1 MATRPEMSI
10 MSVKKHLH
18 LLSELSAHPIAHNI
32 EWSELIPAL
41 SSIGLI
47 HTEKNGK
54 YHFER
59 HGHSIIFE
67 HSHHKVLDL
76 EEVLKLRH
84 FLLVSATSI
93 TDNDAEGGVI
103 VAIDYHRAFIC
114 HNPGEDTES
123 RLYVHANLQKSRKL
137 HVRPTS
143 LPFNDSHPTVD
154 GEYFGT
160 VIKEIMNSSRIVILG
175 HGTSS
180 SNASVPL
187 LHLMDEKYPSLVNR
201 VVAVMRCDLE
211 AMTDEELIKAGTR
224 LLVNANDLVPDTA

>member
-1 MATRPEMSI
+1 MVTWPEMSI

-18 LLSELSAHPIAHNI
+18 LLSELSSHPIAHNI

-41 SSIGLI
+41 ASIGLI

-67 HSHHKVLDL
+67 RSHHKVLDL

-84 FLLVSATSI
+84 FLLESASSI
-93 TDNDAEGGVI
+93 NEHDAEGGVI

-114 HNPGEDTES
+114 HNPGTDTES
-123 RLYVHANLQKSRKL
+123 RLYVHADLRKGRKL

-160 VIKEIMNSSRIVILG
+160 VIKEIMNSNRIVILG

-180 SNASVPL
+180 SNASAPL
-187 LHLMDEKYPSLVNR
+187 LHLMNQRYPELMSR

-211 AMTDEELIKAGTR
+211 AMTEEELIKAGTK
-224 LLVNANDLVPDTA
+224 LLTNANDLVLSL